1 MKYVLLFSLL
11 WPSLA
16 CGQVVWG
23 QLTDFTPDKIG
34 PYCGY
39 SKSATVL
46 QFRLLPGRDTVLVVI
61 PCAREQGEA
70 LYQNGATYVLTLYEL
85 ATDPQWQAGGWHLC
99 SAYEHRALSRWWC
112 GGIVLIK

>member
-1 MKYVLLFSLL
+1 MVR
-11 WPSLA
+11 A
-16 CGQVVWG
+16 
-23 QLTDFTPDKIG
+23 QLTDFTPARIG

-70 LYQNGATYVLTLYEL
+70 IYQNGSTYNLRLSTL
-85 ATDPQWQAGGWHLC
+85 ATDPEWLEGGWQLS
-99 SAYEHRALSRWWC
+99 SAYEHRAWSRWWC
-112 GGIVLIK
+112 RGLERVK